1 MSSGIDRYMR
11 FLSVSRTLWMWLDHS
26 AMYEHRRANP
36 FRRVVRV
43 TAAWA
48 PVSWFYART
57 LHHIDRLVFRAT
69 RGRATFV
76 SWVAGLPIVMLTTTG
91 AKSGRR
97 HTLPLVAL
105 PEQDRLVVIAS
116 NYGQERNPGWYY
128 NLRANPSATVC
139 FEGVTQEMV
148 ARELEGEER
157 DRHYQRGIEIYPGWT
172 EYRKRAAHRRIPV
185 LELTPVS

>member
-1 MSSGIDRYMR
+1 VR
-11 FLSVSRTLWMWLDHS
+11 
-26 AMYEHRRANP
+26 YEHRRANP

-57 LHHIDRLVFRAT
+57 LHHIDRGVYRLT

-97 HTLPLVAL
+97 HTCPLVAL
-105 PEQDRLVVIAS
+105 PDGDRLVVIAS
-116 NYGQERNPGWYY
+116 NYGQYRNPAWYH
-128 NLRANPSATVC
+128 NLRANPGATVS
-139 FEGVTQEMV
+139 FEGVTRDVV

-157 DRHYQRGIEIYPGWT
+157 DRHYERGIEIYPGWT

-185 LELTPVS
+185 LELTPAE